1 MPEATFEV
9 GVAASGLRYYGAL
22 VLTEYGRVAEWEPG
36 HFSLLVREPIGV
48 AGISVPWNSPVAL
61 LIRSLAPAL
70 ASGCT
75 TVVKMPAETAQV
87 NALISEVI
95 SEVTSLLSLPEI
107 RYLLWSLSL
116 RAWTD
121 TVRQSMPA
129 LLVALL
135 AALQSVVRSRLE
147 LGAEILALRHQLAV
161 LQRQTPKRPRLGH
174 ADRWLWV
181 LLSRVWWNWR
191 SALQLVRPDTV
202 VRWHR
207 RGFARY
213 WRWRSSRRR
222 PGRPALAVDVRALI
236 QQMHGANPRWGAP
249 RVHGELRKLGLHIAQ
264 ATVAT
269 YLARHRGTPPTQTW
283 RTFLTNHA
291 SQLASC
297 DFFTVPT
304 ATFRVL
310 FVFVVLS
317 HDRRRI
323 VHINVTAHPTAVWTA
338 QQLREAWPWDTA
350 PRFLIRDRDTI
361 YTSDL
366 RRTVQAIGVE
376 EVLTAPRSPWQNPF
390 VERVIGSLRR
400 ECVDHLIVWN
410 ERSLRRH
417 LQQYL
422 AYYHEWRTHLS
433 LDKDAPV
440 PRAEQAPACG
450 AIVAVPHVGGLH
462 HHYERRAA

>member
-1 MPEATFEV
+1 MVACLARRSWWSVLQQPSALLGGEPVAETDPEAPDALDAADARSEFRAQQPSIGGLVRDPPNRRQPEVDRRRRVLPLFEV
-9 GVAASGLRYYGAL
+9 DPI
-22 VLTEYGRVAEWEPG
+22 TED
-36 HFSLLVREPIGV
+36 
-48 AGISVPWNSPVAL
+48 
-61 LIRSLAPAL
+61 
-70 ASGCT
+70 
-75 TVVKMPAETAQV
+75 
-87 NALISEVI
+87 
-95 SEVTSLLSLPEI
+95 LSLPEI

-121 TVRQSMPA
+121 TLHQSMPA

-181 LLSRVWWNWR
+181 LLSRVWWNWQ

-249 RVHGELRKLGLHIAQ
+249 RVHGELRKLGLHLAQ
-264 ATVAT
+264 ATVAK
-269 YLARHRGTPPTQTW
+269 YFARHRGAPPTQTW
-283 RTFLTNHA
+283 RTFLTNHT

-366 RRTVQAIGVE
+366 RRTGKRWALRKSSRPRGRPGRRTT
-376 EVLTAPRSPWQNPF
+376 LHTAPHSSDPG
-390 VERVIGSLRR
+390 EGSGI
-400 ECVDHLIVWN
+400 VDL
-410 ERSLRRH
+410 
-417 LQQYL
+417 
-422 AYYHEWRTHLS
+422 
-433 LDKDAPV
+433 KDV
-440 PRAEQAPACG
+440 GPAF
-450 AIVAVPHVGGLH
+450 
-462 HHYERRAA
+462 